1 MTEREICAR
10 VNSAAASRLPEPAAP
25 IRKPPTER
33 QERDGGG
40 QGPPN
45 REHKIGEQAERTE
58 RDPEDLALHHRSLT
72 RFFPDRSWRGVE
84 FVRQLR

>member
-1 MTEREICAR
+1 MTERGLCAR
-10 VNSAAASRLPEPAAP
+10 VNSATASRLPEPATP

-45 REHKIGEQAERTE
+45 REHKIGEQAERAE
-58 RDPEDLALHHRSLT
+58 RDPEDLALHHCSLT
-72 RFFPDRSWRGVE
+72 RFFPDRSRRRVD
-84 FVRQLR
+84 FFRQMR